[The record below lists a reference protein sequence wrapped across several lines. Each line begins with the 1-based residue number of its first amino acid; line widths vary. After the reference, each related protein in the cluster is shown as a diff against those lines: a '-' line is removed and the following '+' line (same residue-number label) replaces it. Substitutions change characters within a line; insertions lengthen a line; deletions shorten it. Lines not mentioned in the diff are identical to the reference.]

1 MKTGDSKNPQV
12 LVIGFVATLLAFVVS
27 DAAWLTLYAID
38 MFQREIGPLLRA
50 QPHLGAAA
58 AFYVIYAVALTLLVV
73 RPALEISSA
82 QAATWRGALFGLAA
96 YATYDLTNYATLEAW
111 SLTLALKD
119 LAWGTFASGL
129 ASIAGYL
136 AAARRMGAREA

>member
-1 MKTGDSKNPQV
+1 MKPGYSESSRV
-12 LVIGFVATLLAFVVS
+12 LAIGFVATLLVFVVS

-50 QPHLGAAA
+50 QPHFGAAA
-58 AFYVIYAVALTLLVV
+58 AFYVIYAVALTLLAV
-73 RPALEISSA
+73 RPALELRSA
-82 QAATWRGALFGLAA
+82 QAATWRGALLGLAA

-119 LAWGTFASGL
+119 LGWGTFASGL

-136 AAARRMGAREA
+136 AAGRRMGGREA